1 MIRFL
6 AASAVAAARSTSFW
20 LIFVA
25 AFFLVVPIVPV
36 RGDITPDGDVSPA
49 DPSTWTSATV
59 GYIGNTASGTLTVDG
74 TSSLQSG
81 DSFMG
86 YHEGTVGAVNV
97 VGTGATWTN
106 SGCIYVGSS
115 GSGTLSI
122 TNGGNVSA
130 SDTCVGQAG
139 AITVEGSGSQ
149 LGNAYSLYAA
159 GTLSITNGGTVNTFF
174 SCVNG
179 TKTAG
184 LVIVDGPGSTWN
196 AGNLQVGYANG
207 SGTLLVTNGGSVT
220 GSGYI
225 GEDAGAAGVVRVDG
239 ARSTWSDSDCLYV
252 GDYGNGTLSIS
263 NGGSVSVARYT
274 KVGAATGSEGEI
286 DFGSGGGTLTT
297 QSLFV
302 SPGQLSGTGTV
313 NAAGLVSDI
322 DLKFDSAHGP
332 KQVILFQQSGQRVT
346 VILDMATHPSTNG
359 TLGAG
364 WIGSGT
370 LTIQD
375 GKKVTSNAGY
385 LSRTVQELGS

>member
-122 TNGGNVSA
+122 TNGGNVTRAIPASA
-130 SDTCVGQAG
+130 KRERLRWREAVRNWATPIRCTRQGRSR
-139 AITVEGSGSQ
+139 
-149 LGNAYSLYAA
+149 LP
-159 GTLSITNGGTVNTFF
+159 
-174 SCVNG
+174 
-179 TKTAG
+179 TAEQ
-184 LVIVDGPGSTWN
+184 STP
-196 AGNLQVGYANG
+196 
-207 SGTLLVTNGGSVT
+207 SSV
-220 GSGYI
+220 
-225 GEDAGAAGVVRVDG
+225 V
-239 ARSTWSDSDCLYV
+239 
-252 GDYGNGTLSIS
+252 
-263 NGGSVSVARYT
+263 
-274 KVGAATGSEGEI
+274 
-286 DFGSGGGTLTT
+286 LTA
-297 QSLFV
+297 Q
-302 SPGQLSGTGTV
+302 
-313 NAAGLVSDI
+313 
-322 DLKFDSAHGP
+322 
-332 KQVILFQQSGQRVT
+332 KQRG
-346 VILDMATHPSTNG
+346 
-359 TLGAG
+359 
-364 WIGSGT
+364 
-370 LTIQD
+370 
-375 GKKVTSNAGY
+375 
-385 LSRTVQELGS
+385 